1 MTLLEYGVEG
11 IHYNLNEDNL
21 VVFTDKHDDYTPW
34 RNGMGN
40 ITILPPQEGEGVGYF
55 ENVFIPYYD
64 SAKGIPAFGYAFD
77 GSSVETE
84 MAAAANV
91 AGQYALALCTGT
103 VDPETALPE
112 FLEKLDDSGMQKVVD
127 EANAQLEAYFAT
139 VEK

>member
-1 MTLLEYGVEG
+1 
-11 IHYNLNEDNL
+11 
-21 VVFTDKHDDYTPW
+21 
-34 RNGMGN
+34 
-40 ITILPPQEGEGVGYF
+40 
-55 ENVFIPYYD
+55 
-64 SAKGIPAFGYAFD
+64 
-77 GSSVETE
+77 

-112 FLEKLDDSGMQKVVD
+112 FLQKLDDSGMQKVVD